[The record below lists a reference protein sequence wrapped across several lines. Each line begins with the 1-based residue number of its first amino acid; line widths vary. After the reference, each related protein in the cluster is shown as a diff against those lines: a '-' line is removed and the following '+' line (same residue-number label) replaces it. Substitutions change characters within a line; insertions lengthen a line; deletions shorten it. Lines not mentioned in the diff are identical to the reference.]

1 MAAILPP
8 MDRDLFLRHVRRTR
22 FHSDGRDAALGD
34 ARRIARFLMQHGARR
49 VVGIGSVFAPGR
61 RFTPRSDIDLAV
73 DGLRPERFFRVS
85 AQAAAMTDFPLDLI
99 PIEAASAMFRRIV
112 REDGVE
118 L

>member
-1 MAAILPP
+1 

-22 FHSDGRDAALGD
+22 FLSDGRDAALGD
-34 ARRIARFLMQHGARR
+34 ARRIARFLMQRGARR

-73 DGLRPERFFRVS
+73 DGLRPECFFRVS

-99 PIEAASAMFRRIV
+99 PIEAASATFRRIV